1 MEKID
6 VQAILDELPKNVSRV
21 ACPEKTRTV
30 YIDIDIVDASKKASI
45 SKSVKK
51 VARKHGLSIVHEISD
66 DETCRFVLED
76 LQFNKDMRK
85 AAKECLKAVKAFYDK
100 YGVAYRYDDDACE
113 TVRDII
119 KKVNNE
125 D

>member
-6 VQAILDELPKNVSRV
+6 VNAILNELPKDVSRV

-30 YIDIDIVDASKKASI
+30 YVDIDIASTDKASI

-51 VARKHGLSIVHEISD
+51 VARKHGLSIVQEISD

-85 AAKECLKAVKAFYDK
+85 AAKECWKAVKAFYDK
-100 YGVAYRYDDDACE
+100 YGIAYRYDDDACE

>member
-6 VQAILDELPKNVSRV
+6 VQAILDELPKDVSRV

-30 YIDIDIVDASKKASI
+30 YVDVDATSIDKASI

-51 VARKHGLSIVHEISD
+51 IARKHGLSIVYEISD

-100 YGVAYRYDDDACE
+100 YGIAYRYDDDACE

>member
-6 VQAILDELPKNVSRV
+6 VQAILGELPKDVSRV
-21 ACPEKTRTV
+21 ACPESTRTV
-30 YIDIDIVDASKKASI
+30 YVDIDIANADKASI

-51 VARKHGLSIVHEISD
+51 VARKHGLSIVREISD

-100 YGVAYRYDDDACE
+100 YGIAYRYDDDACE